1 MVPTGCDIGTQAIY
15 LIGFDWLFP
24 NFFNFFKVHF
34 FTLFTLSKF
43 TTTAL
48 PPPPSCPHISTTG
61 YLAVLCQTTFPTSDY
76 LRPYVFEQRVHGDTI
91 SGAYEIICLSGQLSV
106 RVAAQVRLFLPW
118 GRVRLRCRCR
128 WSEVVTRDVWLTES
142 DWLAGAI
149 ATYIRDHNVAL
160 GRVWSRET
168 CLSAVSPCIICQ
180 IWP

>member
-1 MVPTGCDIGTQAIY
+1 MVPTGCDNGTQAIY
-15 LIGFDWLFP
+15 LLDLIDYFP
-24 NFFNFFKVHF
+24 IFLKKNFKYI
-34 FTLFTLSKF
+34 FTLVTLSKF

-149 ATYIRDHNVAL
+149 VTYGLR
-160 GRVWSRET
+160 
-168 CLSAVSPCIICQ
+168 
-180 IWP
+180 

>member
-1 MVPTGCDIGTQAIY
+1 MYPRFLSQATMVPTGCDIGTQAIY

-24 NFFNFFKVHF
+24 NFLIFLKVHF
-34 FTLFTLSKF
+34 LHFLLCLSS
-43 TTTAL
+43 
-48 PPPPSCPHISTTG
+48 PPPRCPHPHPVHIYPRPVTWQCCVRQ
-61 YLAVLCQTTFPTSDY
+61 LSDY
-76 LRPYVFEQRVHGDTI
+76 PRPCVFEQRVHGDTI

-149 ATYIRDHNVAL
+149 VTYGLR
-160 GRVWSRET
+160 
-168 CLSAVSPCIICQ
+168 
-180 IWP
+180 